1 MRLAQLVLAASA
13 AAAASP
19 AASQPAPSGACVL
32 FIPAS
37 LEGFGLGELRADGA
51 VAPLWSTRNDWAGI
65 LGGAFAARGAGAA
78 AFVTQPTRADSSTP
92 LATLRLRSGG
102 ANASI
107 EYAALSPVPGH
118 EGAGA
123 PAALAFAN
131 DAARGR
137 VVAVVS
143 SADGAFSFY
152 TIASF
157 EVNASAAHGDG
168 DEPGGSEAGGAT
180 EASGVAAAP
189 PAVALRALRD
199 VTAEVA
205 ALGGQLD
212 FGLAALDSAR
222 DELFLAFAGANASSP
237 STVAAFSLA
246 NASAPPTLV
255 ALPRG
260 ASAIS
265 LQYSR
270 AEGLLVLAQDAAQG
284 ALEWL
289 ALGGV
294 GVTGDGSSGGG
305 GGGGSGGGSG
315 GDSGATVL
323 KSVNGDSPWTRL
335 FSYERNVTAPEIGVG
350 AASADGAALFALVL
364 DPAGLQLSASFVD
377 VAARNETK
385 RIAFSDKGLIAVD
398 IAECRAAA

>member
-1 MRLAQLVLAASA
+1 V
-13 AAAASP
+13 
-19 AASQPAPSGACVL
+19 
-32 FIPAS
+32 
-37 LEGFGLGELRADGA
+37 
-51 VAPLWSTRNDWAGI
+51 ND
-65 LGGAFAARGAGAA
+65 
-78 AFVTQPTRADSSTP
+78 V
-92 LATLRLRSGG
+92 
-102 ANASI
+102 
-107 EYAALSPVPGH
+107 
-118 EGAGA
+118 
-123 PAALAFAN
+123 
-131 DAARGR
+131 ARGR

-152 TIASF
+152 AVASF
-157 EVNASAAHGDG
+157 DSNASAARGG
-168 DEPGGSEAGGAT
+168 SVEPGGTEAGDATEAGGA
-180 EASGVAAAP
+180 AAAP

-205 ALGGQLD
+205 ALGGQLL

-260 ASAIS
+260 TAAIS
-265 LQYSR
+265 LQFSR
-270 AEGLLVLAQDAAQG
+270 AEGLLVLAQDEAQG

-294 GVTGDGSSGGG
+294 GVGIKGVVGGG
-305 GGGGSGGGSG
+305 GGVGSSSVGGVGRSGDCGGGGSVGG
-315 GDSGATVL
+315 GDKGA
-323 KSVNGDSPWTRL
+323 SPWTRL
-335 FSYERNVTAPEIGVG
+335 FAYERNVTAPEIGVG

-377 VAARNETK
+377 VATRNETK
-385 RIAFSDKGLIAVD
+385 RTAFTDRGLIAVD
-398 IAECRAAA
+398 IAECSAAA